1 MSPKLTSP
9 FPAQRG
15 VALVLAMIFLLLATL
30 LAVTAVTTSMLEER
44 MAGNMGNSN
53 VAFQAAESALV
64 AGEVWIGSQI
74 NKPVFDPANTTDGLH
89 LRSLTSTPVWAASTG
104 VWSSTD
110 VFTYSGLTS
119 LAAPPSFIIED
130 LGELADTKGSLV
142 MPTNYKSSGK
152 NLFRVT
158 ARATG
163 SEQSAMLQLQ
173 SVYEK
178 RF

>member
-1 MSPKLTSP
+1 MSRKPTLS

-15 VALVLAMIFLLLATL
+15 VALVLALIFLLLSTM
-30 LAVTAVTTSMLEER
+30 LAVTAVTTSLLEER

-74 NKPVFDPANTTDGLH
+74 NKPVFDPANGTDGLH
-89 LRSLTSTPVWAASTG
+89 LRSLTSTPAWDTSTG
-104 VWSSTD
+104 VWSSAD
-110 VFTYSGLTS
+110 VFTYAGLNGV
-119 LAAPPSFIIED
+119 AAQPAFIIED
-130 LGELADTKGSLV
+130 LGEIADTKGSLV
-142 MPTNYKSSGK
+142 MPSNYKSTGK

-158 ARATG
+158 ARARG
-163 SEQSAMLQLQ
+163 SEKSAMLQLQ